1 METTTTEQKT
11 QHSPPPIKLR
21 VEGMFKSMD
30 ELVRAW
36 YNIIAVSNNISLTRF
51 ETDLLISIRN
61 FGEGK
66 TSIDVKRQI
75 SSHLSTSIAS
85 INNSISSLKKK
96 GFISKEGEISKEL
109 NFSFTNPS
117 LILIKYGVQ
126 DVHSG

>member
-1 METTTTEQKT
+1 
-11 QHSPPPIKLR
+11 
-21 VEGMFKSMD
+21 MD

-36 YNIIAVSNNISLTRF
+36 YNIIAVSNNISLTRL